1 MSDDYQRLVAALEEA
16 ELTKGEQAN
25 LVDQLTKQLESA
37 SRSQRDFSRVVS
49 HELKAPLR
57 RILGFAQVVREECR
71 GHDEDGSVEEALSFI
86 EEGVLQME
94 QVIDTLRKFA
104 KLDYQGI
111 DASLVDLDDVLDEAL
126 NYLNIRNVVVRET
139 DLPEVMGDEHLLRQ
153 LFANLIS
160 NGLKFNTD
168 ECPCVCIRALE
179 LPDQWRIEVSDN
191 GIGIEEHYL
200 PRMFGIFERFHPGK
214 EGEGVGLA
222 LCRKIVEAHQG
233 EIGVNTTYG
242 EGSTFWF
249 DLPKV
254 TPGT

>member
-1 MSDDYQRLVAALEEA
+1 
-16 ELTKGEQAN
+16 
-25 LVDQLTKQLESA
+25 
-37 SRSQRDFSRVVS
+37 
-49 HELKAPLR
+49 
-57 RILGFAQVVREECR
+57 
-71 GHDEDGSVEEALSFI
+71 
-86 EEGVLQME
+86 
-94 QVIDTLRKFA
+94 
-104 KLDYQGI
+104 
-111 DASLVDLDDVLDEAL
+111 
-126 NYLNIRNVVVRET
+126 
-139 DLPEVMGDEHLLRQ
+139 MGDEHLLRQ